1 MNRFASID
9 KILYNRKVLITNVL
23 GDGAVYDA
31 NENRGI
37 QFTMKGV
44 DNPTS
49 TAVTEPWSFA
59 LYYEEGTNEVTRYAG
74 TDRTFQA
81 EPSD

>member
-37 QFTMKGV
+37 
-44 DNPTS
+44 
-49 TAVTEPWSFA
+49 
-59 LYYEEGTNEVTRYAG
+59 
-74 TDRTFQA
+74 
-81 EPSD
+81 